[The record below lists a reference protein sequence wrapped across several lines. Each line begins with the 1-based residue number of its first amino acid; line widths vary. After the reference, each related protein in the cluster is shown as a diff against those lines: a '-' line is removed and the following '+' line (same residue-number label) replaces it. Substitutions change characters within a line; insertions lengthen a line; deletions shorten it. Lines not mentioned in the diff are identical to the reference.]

1 MKKLAWAAGILLLL
15 SIIFPNGLPAV
26 VTIKP
31 TPTPVNPVPTPA
43 PAPAPAEKD
52 PKIVEIL
59 TGASASDRS
68 RIADVYTAMGV
79 VARRDRTKGGRL
91 NTTEKWEDYQAHVLN
106 LAIDTPGKY
115 PGLDAAIEAVFA
127 RKVGTMDV
135 LAITDEV
142 AERLAAA
149 CDTIAAS
156 AR

>member
-15 SIIFPNGLPAV
+15 SIIFPDGLPAV
-26 VTIKP
+26 VAVKP
-31 TPTPVNPVPTPA
+31 KPVPVNPEPVPANPA
-43 PAPAPAEKD
+43 VIVEKD

-59 TGASASDRS
+59 TNAAPADRS
-68 RIADVYTAMGV
+68 RVADVYTAAGIV
-79 VARRDRTKGGRL
+79 IRRDRAQGGRL
-91 NTTEKWEDYQAHVLN
+91 NTTEKWSEYQTRMLN

-135 LAITDEV
+135 LAVTDEV
-142 AERLAAA
+142 AERLAGA
-149 CDTIAAS
+149 CDIIAAS